1 MIENKSVL
9 YADVFSCV
17 CIIYA
22 YVFYAYVLIM
32 RKYSLVSRKSMRSYT
47 LIQVFKRQP
56 PYECTCLPRTQPDL
70 YKSTTRQLH
79 VKEMCKYNL
88 ANVNKQKCSELK
100 KITQLQS
107 DIPAK

>member
-32 RKYSLVSRKSMRSYT
+32 RKYSMRSYT
-47 LIQVFKRQP
+47 LIQV
-56 PYECTCLPRTQPDL
+56 
-70 YKSTTRQLH
+70 
-79 VKEMCKYNL
+79 V
-88 ANVNKQKCSELK
+88 
-100 KITQLQS
+100 
-107 DIPAK
+107 